1 MPNMLTAC
9 IANCEAWLVKA
20 VNLDSVEVSALAAAG
35 MLSGALSAAGADAA
49 CGDGN
54 VSAVAAVCKPA

>member
-9 IANCEAWLVKA
+9 IANCDAWLVKA

-35 MLSGALSAAGADAA
+35 MFPGALSTGVDAA
-49 CGDGN
+49 CGGGK
-54 VSAVAAVCKPA
+54 VSAIAAACKPA